1 MKVSILDFYFP
12 NINTRGRPDKSSI
25 LYTDKKS
32 FLFFINQFKHSTLYF
47 NIGNNHLHDYGDLG
61 IKKTIEFFDKLK
73 INYFGVISKNLDK
86 SSIIIYYKNLRI
98 KLTSVSTDSI
108 DVMSVISKKEKFYIK
123 DYKKPSFDYQ
133 TSNQFDLEIILPH
146 WGKEYINFPR
156 KEIIDYSK
164 EWLNLGVDYII
175 GNHPH
180 VIQASLNDK
189 VFFGLGNFYF
199 KSFKKRNK
207 IWHTWSSDSRKSI
220 IVEIDPVLKHTNV
233 LGIEYFKNK
242 INPSNKAMLIFHDVN
257 KKFLQNI
264 HDDKKYYLFFE
275 NEYYKL
281 LKKEKNRFYFGLKLV
296 KIILIKI
303 YEKLTGKDFYK
314 Y

>member
-1 MKVSILDFYFP
+1 MIKYFLVWE
-12 NINTRGRPDKSSI
+12 T
-25 LYTDKKS
+25 
-32 FLFFINQFKHSTLYF
+32 
-47 NIGNNHLHDYGDLG
+47 
-61 IKKTIEFFDKLK
+61 
-73 INYFGVISKNLDK
+73 
-86 SSIIIYYKNLRI
+86 
-98 KLTSVSTDSI
+98 
-108 DVMSVISKKEKFYIK
+108 
-123 DYKKPSFDYQ
+123 
-133 TSNQFDLEIILPH
+133 
-146 WGKEYINFPR
+146 
-156 KEIIDYSK
+156 
-164 EWLNLGVDYII
+164 
-175 GNHPH
+175 
-180 VIQASLNDK
+180 
-189 VFFGLGNFYF
+189 FYF

-264 HDDKKYYLFFE
+264 HDEKKYYLFFE

-303 YEKLTGKDFYK
+303 YEKLIGKDFYK

>member
-1 MKVSILDFYFP
+1 MIYFSGDLFLGTNNSINLSKQLIEKLDKKD
-12 NINTRGRPDKSSI
+12 NIIVINLESVVIDGSLQNTRPDKSSI

-86 SSIIIYYKNLRI
+86 SSTIIYYKNLRL

-189 VFFGLGNFYF
+189 VFFGLGNF
-199 KSFKKRNK
+199 
-207 IWHTWSSDSRKSI
+207 
-220 IVEIDPVLKHTNV
+220 
-233 LGIEYFKNK
+233 
-242 INPSNKAMLIFHDVN
+242 
-257 KKFLQNI
+257 
-264 HDDKKYYLFFE
+264 LF
-275 NEYYKL
+275 
-281 LKKEKNRFYFGLKLV
+281 
-296 KIILIKI
+296 
-303 YEKLTGKDFYK
+303 
-314 Y
+314 